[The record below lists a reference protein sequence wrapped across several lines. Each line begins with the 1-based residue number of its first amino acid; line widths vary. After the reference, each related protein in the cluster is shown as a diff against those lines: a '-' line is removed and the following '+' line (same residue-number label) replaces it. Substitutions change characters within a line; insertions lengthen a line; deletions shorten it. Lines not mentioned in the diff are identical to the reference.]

1 MSIKGRPYTNFQ
13 RALKTGDLLLI
24 RAAAAEL
31 PTVNLQDALDVCL
44 IVAEEEPELFERAAL
59 RWLARYCLERRDA
72 NLCLVLLEGEPERY
86 GAWAARWAS
95 RFVHEAAGADVDE
108 AALVLAAL
116 IALRGRARLAAA
128 RALEELCELGG
139 QQRSAA
145 VLERWLVDRA
155 QASAASDADLT

>member
-1 MSIKGRPYTNFQ
+1 MFPSVAGPAATRDR
-13 RALKTGDLLLI
+13 RARRRCLGLLAGPSQELDLVGD
-24 RAAAAEL
+24 
-31 PTVNLQDALDVCL
+31 D
-44 IVAEEEPELFERAAL
+44 
-59 RWLARYCLERRDA
+59 
-72 NLCLVLLEGEPERY
+72 LV
-86 GAWAARWAS
+86 
-95 RFVHEAAGADVDE
+95 AGAP
-108 AALVLAAL
+108 LAAL

>member
-1 MSIKGRPYTNFQ
+1 MTAQGSAHSRLR
-13 RALKTGDLLLI
+13 RALDHGASALVV
-24 RAAAAEL
+24 RALALEAGRLEL
-31 PTVNLQDALDVCL
+31 HDALAV
-44 IVAEEEPELFERAAL
+44 
-59 RWLARYCLERRDA
+59 
-72 NLCLVLLEGEPERY
+72 CLVLLEGEPERY

-108 AALVLAAL
+108 AALVLSAL